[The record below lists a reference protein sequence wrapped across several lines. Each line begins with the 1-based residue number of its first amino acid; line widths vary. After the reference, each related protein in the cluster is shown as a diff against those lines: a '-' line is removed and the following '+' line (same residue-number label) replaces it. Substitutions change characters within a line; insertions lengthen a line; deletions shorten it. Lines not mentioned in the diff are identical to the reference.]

1 MAFVGNR
8 SEEHRDFQTP
18 PFHLR
23 LDNGNTHSTFHPVNY
38 DSELNLTHHGS
49 LESIFMTDV
58 SKNFEMNQQ
67 NISQNQTTTSMNRR

>member
-1 MAFVGNR
+1 MAFAGNR

-23 LDNGNTHSTFHPVNY
+23 LNDGNTHSKFHQVNY

-49 LESIFMTDV
+49 LESIFTTDV
-58 SKNFEMNQQ
+58 SKTFEINAQ
-67 NISQNQTTTSMNRR
+67 NRTTTTSMNRR

>member
-1 MAFVGNR
+1 MAFAGNR

-23 LDNGNTHSTFHPVNY
+23 LNDGNTHSKFHQVNY

-49 LESIFMTDV
+49 LESIFTTDV
-58 SKNFEMNQQ
+58 SKTFEMNA
-67 NISQNQTTTSMNRR
+67 QNQTTTTSMNRR